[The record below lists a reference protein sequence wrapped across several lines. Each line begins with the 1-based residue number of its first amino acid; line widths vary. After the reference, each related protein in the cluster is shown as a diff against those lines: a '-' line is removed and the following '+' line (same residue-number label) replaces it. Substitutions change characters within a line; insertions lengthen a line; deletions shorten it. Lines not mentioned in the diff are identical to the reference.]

1 MEIYESQKHSGG
13 FLPNKR
19 KKREIAHGTS
29 LFIRKEI
36 QFKLD

>member
-1 MEIYESQKHSGG
+1 MKVKNIVVG
-13 FLPNKR
+13 FYQTIKR